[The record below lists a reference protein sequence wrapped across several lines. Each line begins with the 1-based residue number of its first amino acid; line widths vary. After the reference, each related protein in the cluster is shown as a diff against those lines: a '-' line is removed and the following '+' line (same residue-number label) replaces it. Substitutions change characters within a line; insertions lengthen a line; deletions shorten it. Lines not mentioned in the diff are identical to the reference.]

1 MCELILT
8 RTFAGVV
15 DMKISYTHPETGNR
29 TSITLNDRII
39 RLWAIVNH
47 IEVVVDEEPT
57 DDFLYD
63 ESSMKLLKIWLN
75 EHHEEFLKGSNN
87 YPTFVS
93 YFENI
98 ILLEVEHRLTR
109 PI

>member
-1 MCELILT
+1 
-8 RTFAGVV
+8 
-15 DMKISYTHPETGNR
+15 MKISYTHPKTGSR

-47 IEVVVDEEPT
+47 IEVVVDEVPV

-63 ESSMKLLKIWLN
+63 EDSMKLLRIWLT
-75 EHHEEFLKGSNN
+75 EHHEEYLKGSNN
-87 YPTFVS
+87 FPTFVS

-109 PI
+109 P

>member
-1 MCELILT
+1 
-8 RTFAGVV
+8 
-15 DMKISYTHPETGNR
+15 MKISYTHPETENR
-29 TSITLNDRII
+29 TSITLNTRII

-47 IEVVVDEEPT
+47 IEVVVDEVPT

-63 ESSMKLLKIWLN
+63 ESVITLLKIWLN
-75 EHHEEFLKGSNN
+75 EHHEEFLKGASNF
-87 YPTFVS
+87 PTFVS

-109 PI
+109 P

>member
-1 MCELILT
+1 
-8 RTFAGVV
+8 
-15 DMKISYTHPETGNR
+15 MKISYTHPETGNR
-29 TSITLNDRII
+29 TSITLNDRIL

-47 IEVVVDEEPT
+47 IEVVVEEQPT

-63 ESSMKLLKIWLN
+63 ENSMKLLKIWLN
-75 EHHEEFLKGSNN
+75 EHHAEFLNGSNN
-87 YPTFVS
+87 FPTFVS